1 MEEQDDFIC
10 FDFMGEEESGTIVQK
25 DSPKKNTGRKLND
38 LASID
43 PLTPLPIPPWVDTK
57 KIYSA
62 NFVTFLDEEIMEYYK
77 YVQPTEAEHQMRLLT
92 ISRLNTVVLGIWENC
107 TVNCFGSF
115 STKLYLPSSDL
126 DCVVNGTINGK
137 QISPLI
143 HIKHLGNALS
153 KSGITQKMDV
163 IASSKVPIIKYVD
176 SMTNF
181 CVDVS
186 FNMTGGLETVDIV
199 NKFLADP
206 IIGQATRVLMLCLK
220 QFLVQRHLNEVFTGG
235 IGSYA
240 LLCTI
245 TSFLK
250 LHPKIQTGEIIPM
263 RNIGILLIE
272 YFELYGKSFVNEKVG
287 IEIDANGTYYH
298 PREYRDYR
306 PPPFSIFDPQ
316 DENNDLTTG
325 SYNYPKV
332 KSSFRNAFM
341 VLTSMIGAAYE
352 RRTMLSDPIKRR
364 RFIRDSIEP
373 GEDPNLYMI
382 TLLGSILT
390 IDRNVLKQRDYVEAQ
405 YEKYVHG
412 GLGESLLDH
421 SYRPPVPE
429 RAEGKKRKRD
439 DVYENIIY
447 VDDSDVSSSSVDQ
460 PTKAKSKK
468 NKKKK
473 KDQVSSD
480 DSDIVAYYGDRQKRM
495 RSTSANL
502 LETDGLHHVGKK
514 VKGRK

>member
-107 TVNCFGSF
+107 TVHSKKPLRGSQDADLNNILNF
-115 STKLYLPSSDL
+115 FFLSIELTLYSDL

-206 IIGQATRVLMLCLK
+206 IIGQATR
-220 QFLVQRHLNEVFTGG
+220 
-235 IGSYA
+235 
-240 LLCTI
+240 
-245 TSFLK
+245 

-514 VKGRK
+514 GIGMIFLIVSIVKGRK